1 MGGTYVQRLFFGGK
15 GGFDALQNPLSS
27 TPLAVAWLRQ
37 HAVMLKIGEHKL
49 SVNCSTFLW
58 LATFVS
64 MAHCHGVGFATLIN
78 MIA

>member
-1 MGGTYVQRLFFGGK
+1 MGGTYVQRLFFWGK

-49 SVNCSTFLW
+49 SVNCSTFYGLQHLSAW
-58 LATFVS
+58 HIVMVLGLLRS
-64 MAHCHGVGFATLIN
+64 
-78 MIA
+78 